1 MGVDARRLRRALQD
15 GVKAAGHDLMPLA
28 LRLRNIFERAD
39 LHVEK
44 FVMFVLI
51 NSGVETFFA
60 QLSD

>member
-1 MGVDARRLRRALQD
+1 M
-15 GVKAAGHDLMPLA
+15 KAAGHDLMPLA